1 MPFVYANAG
10 ALVGKPK
17 VGSKE
22 CVALVQHYTSVGLTR
37 TWVAGAKVLGNP
49 RIKIGTAIA
58 TFRNGRYLSH
68 KSNNHAAFFLRHENG
83 GIVVID
89 QWNDDPARPDA
100 KRDISVRTIRPRGRA
115 FADGTWPHES
125 DNAEAFFVIETGASA
140 STTTTKV
147 PRVLK

>member
-22 CVALVQHYTSVGLTR
+22 CVALIQHYTAVGLTPS
-37 TWVAGAKVLGNP
+37 WVAGEKVLGNSH
-49 RIKIGTAIA
+49 IKIGTAIA
-58 TFRNGRYLSH
+58 TFRNGRYLSQ
-68 KSNNHAAFFLRHENG
+68 KSSNHAAFFLRHENG

-89 QWNDDPARPDA
+89 QWKDDPTRPDV

-125 DNAEAFFVIETGASA
+125 DNAEAFFVIEKAKAPAATAKKFS
-140 STTTTKV
+140 K
-147 PRVLK
+147 VLK